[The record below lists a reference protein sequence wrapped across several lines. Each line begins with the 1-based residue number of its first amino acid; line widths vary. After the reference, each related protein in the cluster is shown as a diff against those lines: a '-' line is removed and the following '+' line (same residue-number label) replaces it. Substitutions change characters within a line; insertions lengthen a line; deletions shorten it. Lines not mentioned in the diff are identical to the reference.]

1 MFTNFEIMSK
11 QRHSPVNF
19 FFLVD
24 RITLKDRN
32 KLKNFVC
39 DLFKSQG
46 KKPKDINYVFCTD
59 QYLLAMNKKYLKHDY
74 YTDIITFDLS
84 DNEKDLKAEIYISL
98 DRVKENANRLGL
110 SIKSE
115 LHRVIFHGA
124 IHLCGFNDKKRDEK
138 LRMREME
145 NELLQKYFH

>member
-11 QRHSPVNF
+11 QTHSPVNF

-32 KLKNFVC
+32 RLKIFIR
-39 DLFKSQG
+39 DLFKKQG
-46 KKPKDINYVFCTD
+46 KKPKAINYVFCTD
-59 QYLLAMNKKYLKHDY
+59 QFLLSINKKYLQHDY

-84 DNEKDLKAEIYISL
+84 DNEKELQGEIYISV
-98 DRVKENANRLGL
+98 DRVKENAKQLGL
-110 SIKSE
+110 SITSE

-124 IHLCGFNDKKRDEK
+124 IHLCGFNDKKREEK
-138 LRMREME
+138 AKMREME
-145 NELLQKYFH
+145 NQLLDKYFH